1 MKPTIGRII
10 IVKNGAAKSN
20 GADRAP
26 AIVTRVWNT
35 ADDTRNSPATVNATA
50 MCDMAGP
57 QHFSSVMLFD
67 TEAEGD
73 AYYAPAGNSVFA
85 FWPPRE

>member
-1 MKPTIGRII
+1 MIPTIGRII
-10 IVKNGAAKSN
+10 IVKNGAARSN

-26 AIVTRVWNT
+26 AIITRVWGH
-35 ADDTRNSPATVNATA
+35 DDTRNGGPQAVNATA
-50 MCDMAGP
+50 MLDMAGP